1 MNLARRLPR
10 PPAVR
15 RNVLAL
21 GLAAI
26 AVPATILLLS
36 ASGSTATPNSN
47 YAGYP
52 VLNSNEP
59 PGLEFVSSH
68 SAQSSSSSS
77 SRPTWPLQAPEGA
90 QGGWPMAES
99 IRPLATEAPNTTA
112 WIAKSLGGGVC
123 VLLWAHQ
130 PSGDT
135 PSIGYSCSE
144 GSEEGLRRGA
154 STEVSEIPGEPGRVD
169 VAGVVPSTVS
179 AVSVTLADGSS
190 RTVPVKD
197 GGWAL
202 EAEGAPQGYQSIAMG
217 G

>member
-1 MNLARRLPR
+1 MNLASRLPR
-10 PPAVR
+10 PPAAR
-15 RNVLAL
+15 RNLVAVW
-21 GLAAI
+21 LAAI
-26 AVPATILLLS
+26 AVPASILLLS
-36 ASGSTATPNSN
+36 AGGSTATPNSN
-47 YAGYP
+47 YAAYP
-52 VLNSNEP
+52 ALNSTEA

-68 SAQSSSSSS
+68 TSQRNDG
-77 SRPTWPLQAPEGA
+77 RPTWPLSAPQGTQA
-90 QGGWPMAES
+90 GWPMAES
-99 IRPLATEAPNTTA
+99 IRPLATESPAMSA

-154 STEVSEIPGEPGRVD
+154 STQVSEIPGEPGVVD

-179 AVSVTLADGSS
+179 AVAVTLADGSS

-202 EAEGAPQGYQSIAMG
+202 QTDGAPQGYQSIAVG

>member
-1 MNLARRLPR
+1 MNLARRLSR
-10 PPAVR
+10 PPAAR
-15 RNVLAL
+15 RSIFAL

-26 AVPATILLLS
+26 AVPASILVFS
-36 ASGSTATPNSN
+36 ASGSTATPSSN
-47 YAGYP
+47 YAAYP
-52 VLNSNEP
+52 ALNSTTP
-59 PGLEFVSSH
+59 AGIEFVNSH
-68 SAQSSSSSS
+68 SSQSSGN
-77 SRPTWPLQAPEGA
+77 RPTWPLQAPEGA

-99 IRPLATEAPNTTA
+99 IRPLATETPNATA

-144 GSEEGLRRGA
+144 ESEEGLRRGA
-154 STEVSEIPGEPGRVD
+154 TTQVSEIPDEPGRVD
-169 VAGVVPSTVS
+169 IAGVAPSTVA
-179 AVSVTLADGSS
+179 AVTVTLADGSS
-190 RTVPVKD
+190 KTVPVKN

-202 EAEGAPQGYQSIAMG
+202 ETEGAPQAYQAIAVG

>member
-1 MNLARRLPR
+1 MNLAPRLSR
-10 PPAVR
+10 PPAR

-21 GLAAI
+21 GLVAI
-26 AVPATILLLS
+26 AVPVSILLLS

-47 YAGYP
+47 YAAYP
-52 VLNSNEP
+52 ALSRAES
-59 PGLEFVSSH
+59 PGLEFVTTHNS
-68 SAQSSSSSS
+68 QGNGD
-77 SRPTWPLQAPEGA
+77 RPTWPLTAPEAA

-99 IRPLATEAPNTTA
+99 IRPLVTESPNVTA

-130 PSGDT
+130 PNGDT

-144 GSEEGLRRGA
+144 ESEEGLRRGA
-154 STEVSEIPGEPGRVD
+154 TTQVSEIPGEPGRVD

-190 RTVPVKD
+190 KTVPVQD

-202 EAEGAPQGYQSIAMG
+202 ETEGAPRGYQSISVG

>member
-10 PPAVR
+10 PPAAR

-26 AVPATILLLS
+26 ALTAPILLLS
-36 ASGSTATPNSN
+36 TSGSTAIPSSS
-47 YAGYP
+47 YAAYP
-52 VLNSNEP
+52 ALDSTESP
-59 PGLEFVSSH
+59 ELEFVTSH
-68 SAQSSSSSS
+68 NSDEGA
-77 SRPTWPLQAPEGA
+77 SRPTWPLTAPEGA
-90 QGGWPMAES
+90 QSSWPMAES
-99 IRPLATEAPNTTA
+99 IRPLHTDTPDATA

-130 PSGDT
+130 PAGDT
-135 PSIGYSCSE
+135 PSVGYSCSE
-144 GSEEGLRRGA
+144 ETEEGLRRGA
-154 STEVSEIPGEPGRVD
+154 TTQVSGIPGEPGRVY

-179 AVSVTLADGSS
+179 AVTVTLSDGGS
-190 RTVPVKD
+190 RTVPVKE

-202 EAEGAPQGYQSIAMG
+202 ETEGAPRSVQSIAVG

>member
-1 MNLARRLPR
+1 MNLARRLSR
-10 PPAVR
+10 PPAR
-15 RNVLAL
+15 RNALVL

-26 AVPATILLLS
+26 AVPVSILLLS
-36 ASGSTATPNSN
+36 ASGSSATLSSS
-47 YAGYP
+47 YAAYP
-52 VLNSNEP
+52 ALNSAEP

-68 SAQSSSSSS
+68 ESQGRG
-77 SRPTWPLQAPEGA
+77 SRPTWPLQAPEGT

-99 IRPLATEAPNTTA
+99 IRPLPNESPNATE

-130 PSGDT
+130 PSGAT

-144 GSEEGLRRGA
+144 ESEEGLRRGA
-154 STEVSEIPGEPGRVD
+154 TTEVSEIPGEPGRVD

-179 AVSVTLADGSS
+179 AVTVTLADGSS
-190 RTVPVKD
+190 KTVPVSD
-197 GGWAL
+197 DGWAL
-202 EAEGAPQGYQSIAMG
+202 ETEGAPQGYQSIPVG